1 MELAIGNFLVLSQ
14 NGIVRQQFQNFF
26 INQTISYEGSQY
38 GFLPF
43 GFTGVTIN
51 RTGDNTEA
59 ELVFPNN
66 LLSRNWA
73 IEALEKRWLARVD
86 VVLLNPDDSTS
97 FDRVHRYVSM
107 ISGGAW
113 REVELTLTLSTVLD
127 AVGADAP
134 QRRLTQ
140 RLIGNIPATS
150 NVRLQ

>member
-59 ELVFPNN
+59 ELMFPNN

-86 VVLLNPDDSTS
+86 VVLLNPEDATS